1 MQILLNG
8 YPYVDFTTGV
18 ETIADTSEKK
28 FQAMRF
34 LRDIL
39 LKECDWTIMPDCP
52 LPNDVKSDWIEWRQW
67 MRDITKHHTEVTG
80 DFVEVPDPPV
90 AGRPAS
96 WVNVDPRFVQ
106 EMLSRLSPTSDET
119 TP

>member
-1 MQILLNG
+1 MQVLLNG
-8 YPYVDFTTGV
+8 YPYVDFSTGR

-39 LKECDWTIMPDCP
+39 LKECDWVVMPDSP
-52 LPNDVKSDWIEWRQW
+52 LTDEVRAEWIAWRQW
-67 MRDITKHHTEVTG
+67 MRDITTHRPEVTG

-90 AGRPAS
+90 AGRPKS
-96 WVNVDPRFVQ
+96 WVNVDPAFVSALL
-106 EMLSRLSPTSDET
+106 ESMTPPGDET
-119 TP
+119 EV